1 MISRIKFGKK
11 DIAFSDINLLP
22 WGGRSV
28 SVPYSCE
35 VFHPECKTGI
45 LTRESAHLLLNLH
58 PLALWG
64 NKNYCVLGRR
74 VLHLVSPHMYRDD
87 QISVVYLP
95 SASED
100 EVRLLMSLEPLLNQI
115 AFATQGGGKGVFE
128 TSRKIDKSAVN
139 FVSPILNQSIETLA
153 KMFTDCSPSSLYK
166 ANTKK

>member
-1 MISRIKFGKK
+1 
-11 DIAFSDINLLP
+11 
-22 WGGRSV
+22 
-28 SVPYSCE
+28 
-35 VFHPECKTGI
+35 
-45 LTRESAHLLLNLH
+45 
-58 PLALWG
+58 
-64 NKNYCVLGRR
+64 
-74 VLHLVSPHMYRDD
+74 MYRDD